1 MNGLALA
8 TWRLPQTQV
17 EDLEAAHRHVGDLGP
32 DVFELTTC
40 QRVILC
46 TQAGPGDEAL
56 ERARALAEGVD
67 VPGGERLAGFEAFR
81 HLVTVAASLDALLP
95 GEDQVPAQ
103 VRRAV
108 DEQAEAI
115 DPGLHRIL
123 QRVLATARSV
133 RDEAGLA
140 GHRSAP
146 LAELAVE
153 RIPDEGPVAVW
164 GTGTFAEATLA
175 ALPER
180 EVHVV
185 SRDPDRAAELAG
197 DPARAWSRDAI
208 LAGPPR
214 LDGLV
219 CCTRSPDGRVLSR
232 ADVEA
237 LLVARRQ
244 PEGSPSP
251 RPLKIVDLGVPRNVD
266 PAVDGTSGLMLESM
280 ATLARLSRGRAR
292 ADERIRAAR
301 DALEDALARERR
313 RHWKAHSADRITAL
327 REDLSDEIQ
336 ELVAELAGASSEL
349 EDDALE
355 RWTGRVHGRV
365 AHTAQEHLL
374 SAMRGEDP

>member
-1 MNGLALA
+1 MNRLALA
-8 TWRLPQTQV
+8 TWRLPQTPV
-17 EDLEAAHRHVGDLGP
+17 EDLEDVHQHVGDLGD

-46 TQAGPGDEAL
+46 TRAGPGDEAL
-56 ERARALAEGVD
+56 DQARSLAEGVD

-108 DEQAEAI
+108 DEQAERL

-133 RDEAGLA
+133 RDEAGLS

-146 LAELAVE
+146 LAELAAE

-175 ALPER
+175 ALPDR

-185 SRDPDRAAELAG
+185 SRDADRAAELAG
-197 DPARAWSRDAI
+197 DPSHAWTRDAI
-208 LAGPPR
+208 LADPPG

-237 LLVARRQ
+237 LVAARRWTA
-244 PEGSPSP
+244 SPPSAS
-251 RPLKIVDLGVPRNVD
+251 PLKIVDLGVPRNVD
-266 PAVDGTSGLMLESM
+266 PAVDGHPGIQLESM
-280 ATLARLSRGRAR
+280 ATLARLSRGRVR
-292 ADERIRAAR
+292 ADERIQAAR

-327 REDLSDEIQ
+327 REDLSEEIQ
-336 ELVAELAGASSEL
+336 ALADELSEASPEL
-349 EDDALE
+349 EEDALE
-355 RWTGRVHGRV
+355 RWSGRVHGRV

-374 SAMRGEDP
+374 SALRGEDP